1 MIRVLESRRRRAAH
15 RAQRPPRKSS
25 LLSTLA
31 ILSVA
36 GFVAVP
42 LAGPSTTMAS
52 AAWFGSSQSDTV
64 NLLVTGQAGDF
75 EREEFSVAGGWG
87 TAPAVGRPDVGTSQ
101 AIALDMVLARGWD
114 NDQFGCLYALWAK
127 ESGWN
132 HFAMNR
138 SSGAYGIPQSL
149 PGEKMAS
156 AGADWATNPA
166 TQIKWGLGYIEARY
180 GTPCAAWGHSQQ
192 KNWY

>member
-1 MIRVLESRRRRAAH
+1 MFKDLEPDRRRSAH
-15 RAQRPPRKSS
+15 RASRRQWKPSI
-25 LLSTLA
+25 LSILG
-31 ILSVA
+31 ILSVS

-42 LAGPSTTMAS
+42 LAGPSSTMAA
-52 AAWFGSSQSDTV
+52 AAWFESTSSDTV
-64 NLLVTGQAGDF
+64 NLLVSGQGGDF
-75 EREEFSVAGGWG
+75 EREAFSVSGGWG
-87 TAPAVGRPDVGTSQ
+87 IAPAAGRPNVGSSQ

-114 NDQFGCLYALWAK
+114 QEQFSCLSALWAK

-132 HFAMNR
+132 EFALNR

-166 TQIKWGLGYIEARY
+166 TQIRWGLGYIEARY
-180 GTPCAAWGHSQQ
+180 GVPCAAWGHSQQ

>member
-1 MIRVLESRRRRAAH
+1 MRALQSRHRRAAH
-15 RAQRPPRKSS
+15 RAERPSRKSS
-25 LLSTLA
+25 VLSLLG
-31 ILSVA
+31 ILSVS

-42 LAGPSTTMAS
+42 LAGPSTTLAN
-52 AAWFGSSQSDTV
+52 AAWFGSSSADTV
-64 NLLVTGQAGDF
+64 NLRVTGQEGGLA
-75 EREEFSVAGGWG
+75 REDFSVAGGWG

-101 AIALDMVLARGWD
+101 AIALDMVLSRGWD
-114 NDQFGCLYALWAK
+114 NEQFGCLHALWAK

-149 PGEKMAS
+149 PGDKMAS

-166 TQIKWGLGYIEARY
+166 TQIRWGLGYIEARY
-180 GTPCAAWGHSQQ
+180 GTPCGAWGHSQQ

>member
-1 MIRVLESRRRRAAH
+1 VLSV
-15 RAQRPPRKSS
+15 
-25 LLSTLA
+25 LG
-31 ILSVA
+31 ILSVS

-42 LAGPSTTMAS
+42 LAGPSTTMAN
-52 AAWFGSSQSDTV
+52 AAWFESGASDTV
-64 NLLVTGQAGDF
+64 NLLVSGLEGGV
-75 EREEFSVAGGWG
+75 EREGFSVEGGWG
-87 TAPAVGRPDVGTSQ
+87 TAPAIGRPDVGSSQ
-101 AIALDMVLARGWD
+101 AVALEMVLARGWD
-114 NDQFGCLYALWAK
+114 EEQFGCLHALWAK

-132 HFAMNR
+132 EFALNR

-166 TQIKWGLGYIEARY
+166 TQIRWGLGYIEARY
-180 GTPCAAWGHSQQ
+180 GVPCAAWGHSQQ